1 MSGVPPRRGFPKR
14 IVSLLHESPILR
26 VRAGSAP
33 HRFISIWCVVV
44 AGRVFV
50 RPWNDKPAGWHRTF
64 LRERIGAIQIDGRE
78 IPVRAR
84 AARGER
90 LFDAI
95 DAAYAAKY
103 PTKGSLKWVRGF
115 AEPGRRKTT
124 TELVPRAARKA
135 PG

>member
-1 MSGVPPRRGFPKR
+1 VATRRGFPKR
-14 IVSLLHESPILR
+14 IVSLLHESPTLR
-26 VRAGSAP
+26 VRAGAAP

-50 RPWNDKPAGWHRTF
+50 RPWNDKPNGWHQKL
-64 LRERIGAIQIDGRE
+64 LRERIGAILIDGRE
-78 IPVRAR
+78 ILVGAR
-84 AARGER
+84 AAHGER

-103 PTKGSLKWVRGF
+103 PTKGALTWIRGF
-115 AEPGRRKTT
+115 SEPRRRMTT
-124 TELVPRAARKA
+124 TEILPRTPRKA